1 MNLTLYLIIFI
12 SKVVEN
18 ALATLRLI
26 VVANGKKLLGA
37 ILALVIAIVW
47 VLITGV
53 VIINIREDP
62 FKILFFGLGT
72 FVGSY
77 IGSFIEEKVALGT
90 NMVMAITKKENADM
104 AERLRTLGYPV
115 TLLEGCG
122 KEDEK
127 LILMILVSR
136 KKRKKLVS
144 CIKKIDYHAMIIV
157 ENAFAIHGGM
167 TV

>member
-1 MNLTLYLIIFI
+1 MNLTLYFIIFI

-53 VIINIREDP
+53 VITNIRTDP
-62 FKILFFGLGT
+62 FKILVFGLGT

-77 IGSFIEEKVALGT
+77 VGSFMEEKVALGT
-90 NMVMAITKKENADM
+90 NMIMAITKKENEDM
-104 AERLRTLGYPV
+104 VTKLRNCGYPV
-115 TLLEGCG
+115 TVFEGCG

-144 CIKKIDYHAMIIV
+144 SIKTIDNQAMIIV
-157 ENAFAIHGGM
+157 ENAFTVHGGM
-167 TV
+167 AV